1 MLIRGPWKGPKK
13 KVPAHDLKNRRLLTL
28 EDCVKAERDLW
39 AFCRH
44 CGHAARV
51 RTKELVLRLD
61 FITLD
66 SAARAL
72 RCMRCNKRVCVLIP
86 EPHRWV
92 GRD

>member
-1 MLIRGPWKGPKK
+1 VSIVRGPWNGDR
-13 KVPAHDLKNRRLLTL
+13 VLLTL

-51 RTKELVLRLD
+51 RTKDLVMKLD
-61 FITLD
+61 FVSLAD
-66 SAARAL
+66 AARAL
-72 RCMRCNKRVCVLIP
+72 RCMRCNMRRCALLPDRK
-86 EPHRWV
+86 WA